1 MKSEIDFEQL
11 LAEGRV
17 IELAE
22 QMGSNTGR
30 IDFLEE
36 NSYGTGIIAA
46 REELGKITGVLG
58 EELYVNFWTVFESA
72 YKKAWEKEQD
82 H

>member
-11 LAEGRV
+11 LAEGRL
-17 IELAE
+17 IEIAE

-36 NSYGTGIIAA
+36 NSYGSGIVEARKELDKMTGI
-46 REELGKITGVLG
+46 LGQ
-58 EELYVNFWTVFESA
+58 ELYVNFWRVFESA
-72 YKKAWEKEQD
+72 YKRAWEKEKD

>member
-11 LAEGRV
+11 LAEGRL
-17 IELAE
+17 IEIAE

-36 NSYGTGIIAA
+36 NSYGSGIVEARKELDKMTGI
-46 REELGKITGVLG
+46 LGQ
-58 EELYVNFWTVFESA
+58 ELYVNFWGVFESA
-72 YKKAWEKEQD
+72 YERAWEKEKD